1 MRMTTRSDGGISKPM
16 PTLSTIDVLRSGQW
30 FQTLPAEVQRR
41 VIAGGTQRTLNTSRT
56 LFSQGANASGLHAVI
71 MGELHV
77 AGTNVDGNEVIM
89 AIVRPGEWT
98 GFLACLDR
106 GPHAYSAVAVVETK
120 IFSLSPTSV
129 AAIFETD
136 IATYRLLQAPELSAV
151 RKLSHFVIEDMGLP
165 LVQRVAARLA
175 DLGRWA
181 YGPASGPVA
190 ALDNVS
196 QEELAMS
203 VHASRQKINMI
214 LRDLSRQ
221 GLIELGYGQIR
232 VIDSAALDRFAR
244 EK

>member
-1 MRMTTRSDGGISKPM
+1 MTARRGGGMPKPM
-16 PTLSTIDVLRSGQW
+16 PKLSTIDVLRSGHW
-30 FQTLPAEVQRR
+30 FQTLPAEVQQR
-41 VIAGGTQRTLNTSRT
+41 VIAGGTQRTLHVSRT
-56 LFSQGANASGLHAVI
+56 LFVQGADPSGLHAVI
-71 MGELHV
+71 TGELHV
-77 AGTNVDGNEVIM
+77 AGTNVDGNDVIM

-106 GPHAYSAVAVVETK
+106 GPHAYSAVAVVDTK

-136 IATYRLLQAPELSAV
+136 IETYRLLQAPELNAA

-165 LVQRVAARLA
+165 LAQRVAARLS

-190 ALDNVS
+190 VLDHVS

-203 VHASRQKINMI
+203 VHASRQKVNMI
-214 LRDLSRQ
+214 LRDLSGQ
-221 GLIELGYGQIR
+221 GLIELGDGQIR
-232 VIDSAALDRFAR
+232 VIDTAALDRFAG